1 MARVP
6 QERTRNDRKRRT
18 NHVRNQTTRDE
29 DEISDRVDSRQ
40 ISERFVKESETTT
53 GESKGSA
60 MAKLLKLVIS
70 KFGGNWQ
77 RF

>member
-1 MARVP
+1 MEVARVP
-6 QERTRNDRKRRT
+6 QERTRNDRKRKT
-18 NHVRNQTTRDE
+18 DQLHKTKMKFQTELTAAK
-29 DEISDRVDSRQ
+29 SANASL
-40 ISERFVKESETTT
+40 KESETAT